1 MTAKKSEYFIIKWPG
16 KSMVNVVVKLYQLSD
31 NILTT
36 SDSDVET
43 LAENFNEVDFL
54 LEGSTFSSFALLV
67 QYKVWIGSIYQR
79 IKIIL
84 KGFSPCNSYK
94 RPFFVVKVLH

>member
-1 MTAKKSEYFIIKWPG
+1 
-16 KSMVNVVVKLYQLSD
+16 MVNVVVKLYQLSD

-67 QYKVWIGSIYQR
+67 LYKV
-79 IKIIL
+79 
-84 KGFSPCNSYK
+84 
-94 RPFFVVKVLH
+94 